1 MSAAGAGARSTA
13 ARAVAEPTVGAD
25 DRGSFAI
32 EAAILVPSLLLF
44 LLLVIAAGRVE
55 TAQGVVDAAARDG
68 ARSASLTR
76 TTAAARTAAEK
87 SVATTL
93 HQEGVLCKD
102 QQVVDVNVD
111 DFAPP
116 LGQTGEVTV
125 TVTCTVPLG
134 DLTVP
139 GLPGGDPLIS
149 TFTSVVDAYR
159 AR

>member
-1 MSAAGAGARSTA
+1 MNGATPAVKTETGAS
-13 ARAVAEPTVGAD
+13 EQ
-25 DRGSFAI
+25 GSFAI

-55 TAQGVVDAAARDG
+55 TAGGVVDAAARDA

-76 TTAAARTAAEK
+76 TTDAAVQAAQDTA
-87 SVATTL
+87 ATTL
-93 HQEGVLCKD
+93 DQEGVSCRD
-102 QQVVDVNVD
+102 QQVANVD
-111 DFAPP
+111 TSDFAPG

-125 TVTCTVPLG
+125 TVSCTVSLG
-134 DLTVP
+134 DLSVP
-139 GLPGGDPLIS
+139 GLPGSITMTS